1 MHNIYTFKD
10 VFIMHFLKSNY
21 FFNKTYCSSR
31 GVECG
36 IKKMDVLSKVE
47 IAAIP
52 ELKVVLGCRI
62 G

>member
-1 MHNIYTFKD
+1 
-10 VFIMHFLKSNY
+10 MHFLKSNY
-21 FFNKTYCSSR
+21 FFNKTYCNSR

-36 IKKMDVLSKVE
+36 IKKMDVLGKVE
-47 IAAIP
+47 IAATP